1 MGPETRADGYG
12 RANRKGRARVLLA
25 GRKARGAQLSS
36 RAGPR
41 MEQPEP
47 KRRVSL
53 ATKILIGLVLG
64 AAAGLACNLLFPAPA
79 LDALGDMV
87 RAGLLTRGQA
97 DALAGVI
104 AAAAPLAD
112 PLAALGDMV
121 RTGFIT
127 QVQSDAVGAL
137 ISGREAH
144 GRLIWFAD
152 RVMNPIGQ
160 VFLRML
166 FMVVVP
172 LVFASL
178 ALGVATVGDLRS
190 VGRIGGRTLLWFLV
204 STALAACIGLT
215 LVNWFQPGVGMD
227 PVLAEQLR
235 VQFQQQAASRIDQAA
250 AGTGFT
256 IDTFVNI
263 VPKNLLKAA
272 ADDRE
277 TLGVIFFALMVG
289 IACTQLGRA
298 KVATFLD
305 VLQGLYDVCVKILG
319 YAMRLAPIG
328 VFGLIFATSAKLGL
342 PLLQMLGG
350 FVLVAL
356 GGLLFHLFVVLG
368 VAARVLIGINP
379 ISLFGRARGLLITAF
394 STSSSNATLPTN
406 MRTATETFGVPTSV
420 SGFVLPLGATMNMN
434 GTALFEGVAVL
445 FLAQVAGVELS
456 LGQQGLVVMLAVLTA
471 IGTAGVPGGS
481 LPLLAVVLSQVGV
494 PPEMLGLIIG
504 VDRLVDMT
512 RTVPNVMSDLLCAMW
527 VAKKEGAVLKLE

>member
-1 MGPETRADGYG
+1 
-12 RANRKGRARVLLA
+12 
-25 GRKARGAQLSS
+25 
-36 RAGPR
+36 

-64 AAAGLACNLLFPAPA
+64 AAAGLACNLLFPAPSP
-79 LDALGDMV
+79 DALGDMV
-87 RAGLLTRGQA
+87 RAG
-97 DALAGVI
+97 
-104 AAAAPLAD
+104 
-112 PLAALGDMV
+112 
-121 RTGFIT
+121 FIT
-127 QVQSDAVGAL
+127 QVQSEALARVFSGPLPLADQLVVLGGMIRDEFITQVQVDAAVGTVSA
-137 ISGREAH
+137 SEAH
-144 GRLIWFAD
+144 TRLVWVAD

-172 LVFASL
+172 LVFSSL

-190 VGRIGGRTLLWFLV
+190 IGRIGGRTFLWFLV
-204 STALAACIGLT
+204 STAFAAVIGLT

-227 PVLAEQLR
+227 PDLAIKLR
-235 VQFQQQAASRIDQAA
+235 DQFQDQAATRIDQAA

-263 VPKNLLKAA
+263 VPKNVVRSA

-277 TLGVIFFALMVG
+277 ALGVIFFALMVG

-298 KVATFLD
+298 KIATLLD
-305 VLQGLYDVCVKILG
+305 VLQGLYEVCVKILG

-356 GGLLFHLFVVLG
+356 GGLLLHLFVVLG
-368 VAARVLIGINP
+368 IAARVLIGINP
-379 ISLFGRARGLLITAF
+379 VLLFGRARGLLITAF
-394 STSSSNATLPTN
+394 STSSSNATLPTT
-406 MRTATETFGVPTSV
+406 MRTATETFGVPDSV

-434 GTALFEGVAVL
+434 GTALFEGVSVL

-456 LGQQGLVVMLAVLTA
+456 LAQQGLVVLLAVLTA

-481 LPLLAVVLSQVGV
+481 LPLLAVVLTQVGV
-494 PPEMLGLIIG
+494 PPAMLGLIIG

-512 RTVPNVMSDLLCAMW
+512 RTMPNVMSDLLCAMW

>member
-1 MGPETRADGYG
+1 
-12 RANRKGRARVLLA
+12 
-25 GRKARGAQLSS
+25 
-36 RAGPR
+36 

-79 LDALGDMV
+79 PDALGDMV
-87 RAGLLTRGQA
+87 RGGFITRGQA
-97 DALAGVI
+97 DALAAVI
-104 AAAAPLAD
+104 SAAAPIVD
-112 PLAALGDMV
+112 PLVALGDMV

-127 QVQSDAVGAL
+127 QVQSDAVGAV
-137 ISGREAH
+137 ISGRDAH
-144 GRLIWFAD
+144 ARLVWIAD

-172 LVFASL
+172 LVFSSL

-190 VGRIGGRTLLWFLV
+190 IGRIGGRTFLWFVV
-204 STALAACIGLT
+204 STAFAAVIGLT

-227 PVLAEQLR
+227 PDLALKLR
-235 VQFQQQAASRIDQAA
+235 EQFQDQAATRIDQAA

-263 VPKNLLKAA
+263 VPKNVVRSAG
-272 ADDRE
+272 DDRE
-277 TLGVIFFALMVG
+277 ALGVIFFALMVG

-305 VLQGLYDVCVKILG
+305 VLQGLYEVCVKILG

-368 VAARVLIGINP
+368 TAARVLIGINP
-379 ISLFGRARGLLITAF
+379 ILLFGRARGLLITAF
-394 STSSSNATLPTN
+394 STSSSNATLPT
-406 MRTATETFGVPTSV
+406 
-420 SGFVLPLGATMNMN
+420 TM
-434 GTALFEGVAVL
+434 
-445 FLAQVAGVELS
+445 
-456 LGQQGLVVMLAVLTA
+456 
-471 IGTAGVPGGS
+471 
-481 LPLLAVVLSQVGV
+481 
-494 PPEMLGLIIG
+494 
-504 VDRLVDMT
+504 
-512 RTVPNVMSDLLCAMW
+512 
-527 VAKKEGAVLKLE
+527 